1 MLQVRLY
8 LNFLDIQINWIFMI
22 PVLIIEDHDDN
33 ADDERDSKTSL
44 GAAQYQ
50 QVPAQ
55 GKISLKPNAL
65 IAYCKVKCTHI

>member
-1 MLQVRLY
+1 
-8 LNFLDIQINWIFMI
+8 MI

-65 IAYCKVKCTHI
+65 IA

>member
-33 ADDERDSKTSL
+33 ADDERGLKTSL

-65 IAYCKVKCTHI
+65 IVYCKVKCTHI